1 MEGELFLKNGALKGL
16 SALSRSMDTK
26 LEVVDGAGDAL
37 GVEEADDFR
46 IGKGRRTVED
56 AIVSSAT

>member
-1 MEGELFLKNGALKGL
+1 MGDDLTPEVAFFVFLLSLIELINRDRNELC
-16 SALSRSMDTK
+16 
-26 LEVVDGAGDAL
+26 LEQL
-37 GVEEADDFR
+37 DDFR